1 MQRWSERVKLRE
13 HARETCFLFFCIL
26 CVPSGLTLLKFGIE
40 IGKKRRKRREGAGW
54 DGRKGNEQ

>member
-1 MQRWSERVKLRE
+1 MHGKRV
-13 HARETCFLFFCIL
+13 FFFFFGIL
-26 CVPSGLTLLKFGIE
+26 CVPSGLILLKFGIE